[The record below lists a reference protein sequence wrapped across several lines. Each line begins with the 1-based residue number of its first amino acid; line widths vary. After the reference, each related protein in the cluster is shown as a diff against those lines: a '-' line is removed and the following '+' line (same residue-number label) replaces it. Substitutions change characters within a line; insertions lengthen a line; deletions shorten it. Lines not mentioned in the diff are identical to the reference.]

1 MKQAL
6 FISYSLSIYIF
17 ATVLIQVSFPRA
29 GRGTIFLERK
39 KQDGRGEYGQ
49 RVDSII
55 LDYNHRLDSF
65 VQLHQ
70 EEFLKPLNDYE
81 H

>member
-1 MKQAL
+1 MKRAL
-6 FISYSLSIYIF
+6 FISYSLSIYI
-17 ATVLIQVSFPRA
+17 AITVLIQINFPRA

-39 KQDGRGEYGQ
+39 KQDKRGEYGQ
-49 RVDSII
+49 RLDSII

-70 EEFLKPLNDYE
+70 EEFLTPIEL
-81 H
+81 

>member
-17 ATVLIQVSFPRA
+17 ATVLIHVSFPRA

-39 KQDGRGEYGQ
+39 KQDKRGEYGQ
-49 RVDSII
+49 RLDSII

-70 EEFLKPLNDYE
+70 DQFLTPIEL
-81 H
+81 

>member
-39 KQDGRGEYGQ
+39 KQDFRGEYGQ
-49 RVDSII
+49 RLDSII

-70 EEFLKPLNDYE
+70 DQFLTPIEL
-81 H
+81 

>member
-39 KQDGRGEYGQ
+39 KQDKRGEYGQ
-49 RVDSII
+49 RLDSII

-70 EEFLKPLNDYE
+70 DQFLTPIEL
-81 H
+81 

>member
-6 FISYSLSIYIF
+6 FISYSLSIYI
-17 ATVLIQVSFPRA
+17 AITVLIQVSFPRA

-39 KQDGRGEYGQ
+39 KQDKRGEYGQ
-49 RVDSII
+49 RLDSII

-70 EEFLKPLNDYE
+70 DQFLTPIEL
-81 H
+81 

>member
-1 MKQAL
+1 VVKWLPTTFAA
-6 FISYSLSIYIF
+6 YIF

-39 KQDGRGEYGQ
+39 KQDKRGEYGQ
-49 RVDSII
+49 RLDSII

-65 VQLHQ
+65 VQKHQ
-70 EEFLKPLNDYE
+70 KELLTPLNDYE

>member
-1 MKQAL
+1 MVKWLPTSFAA
-6 FISYSLSIYIF
+6 YIF
-17 ATVLIQVSFPRA
+17 VATLIQVSFPRA

-39 KQDGRGEYGQ
+39 KQDKRGEYGQ
-49 RVDSII
+49 RLDSII

-70 EEFLKPLNDYE
+70 EEFLTPIEL
-81 H
+81 

>member
-39 KQDGRGEYGQ
+39 KQDKRGEYGQ
-49 RVDSII
+49 RLDSII

-65 VQLHQ
+65 VQLHK
-70 EEFLKPLNDYE
+70 EEFLTPIEL
-81 H
+81 